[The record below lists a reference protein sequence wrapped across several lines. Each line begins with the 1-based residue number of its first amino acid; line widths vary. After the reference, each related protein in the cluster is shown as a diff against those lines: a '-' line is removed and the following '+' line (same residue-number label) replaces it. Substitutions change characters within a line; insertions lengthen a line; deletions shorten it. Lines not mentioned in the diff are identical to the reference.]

1 MGHPQQ
7 QQQPQRKSNKGLNI
21 ILILVAVVVFGLI
34 INSAL
39 NTGPNR
45 NIDFNRFATLVGY
58 EGRDVNGLP
67 TFNDDNDIWAIIQG
81 RNNNFYILTR
91 TPTNSTEQRTND
103 ALTNFRANPSRNA
116 TWILVHA
123 PHWQI
128 TEIVTA
134 QAMFSQYR
142 YTVHNETVVEAL
154 LSTLPTGTD
163 WLSIFLLILPYFIL
177 AIVVFFVFR
186 AMSGRGGLSNM
197 GRHRAT
203 VVRDS
208 QIRFNDVAGIEE
220 EKSEV
225 EEIVQFLRNPRKFL
239 EIGARIPKGFLLV
252 GQPGTGKTLLAKAI
266 AGEAGVPFF
275 SISGSDFSEMLV
287 GVGPSRMRDL
297 FETAKLNAPCII
309 FIDEID
315 SIARMRGV
323 GISGAAE
330 ENEQTLN
337 QLLVQMDGFTKSEG
351 VIVLAATNR
360 PDVLDQAL
368 LRPGR
373 FDRQIVVQMPD
384 VCGREKILHVHS
396 KNKPLASDVDLKR
409 VAQIISGF
417 TGADIENLMNES
429 AIIAAKH
436 NRKRITMTDIQE
448 GINKVL
454 LGPQKR
460 SRIITNEDKKITA
473 YHEAGHAIVSRV
485 IQPNHVV
492 QEVSIIPRGMAAGY
506 TLTNDKDDVMAH
518 KSKSFLKTQLVMYMG
533 GRAAE
538 QVFLGDVCTGAT
550 QDIKVATKLAERM
563 VTTFGMSEKLGP
575 MYYGRHDEAL
585 MRAYDD
591 KNVSDSMQELIDNEI
606 RNLITEAT
614 DKASSIMREYKKQI
628 ETMVAVLLERE
639 TIYSEDIDLIMDGK
653 SKEQVITQIEAR
665 LQKARE
671 NEVKDRIAA
680 EMEEL
685 EHELVRIRAMAE
697 TFKEGGIIDDV
708 KVKKLEANFDVA
720 RAVVRSGEI
729 LTYLPTLDNVDN
741 YAKLVGYKKEKIEKS
756 APKADTK
763 EEVKEGDENKKEE
776 TTKTPEKSRPAQKTY
791 TIKPKNTK
799 GTR

>member
-1 MGHPQQ
+1 MESLMSQPQQ
-7 QQQPQRKSNKGLNI
+7 QRKSNRLFNVI
-21 ILILVAVVVFGLI
+21 ILLAVALVLFLVIQTAT
-34 INSAL
+34 A
-39 NTGPNR
+39 GPNR
-45 NIDFNRFATLVGY
+45 NIDYNFFARQIGLTLDSNGD
-58 EGRDVNGLP
+58 RDFDLENNVLAVVQRANSN
-67 TFNDDNDIWAIIQG
+67 TFYVLSRNYTTGDNQG
-81 RNNNFYILTR
+81 NPRNV
-91 TPTNSTEQRTND
+91 TE
-103 ALTNFRANPSRNA
+103 ARAAFSSNPSRNA
-116 TWILVHA
+116 TWILNHNPA
-123 PHWQI
+123 WQI
-128 TEIVTA
+128 TEIVMA
-134 QAMFSQYR
+134 QGEFAR
-142 YTVHNETVVEAL
+142 YENAAAADSAHEVF
-154 LSTLPTGTD
+154 LSTINPGFDWWSLVIGVLP
-163 WLSIFLLILPYFIL
+163 LIVLVAFAFFIF
-177 AIVVFFVFR
+177 R
-186 AMSGRGGLSNM
+186 SMSSRGGLSSM

-220 EKSEV
+220 EKAEV
-225 EEIVQFLRNPRKFL
+225 EEIVQFLRSPRKFL

-297 FETAKLNAPCII
+297 FEMAKLNAPCII

-384 VCGREKILHVHS
+384 VAGREKILGVHT
-396 KNKPLASDVDLKR
+396 KNKPISSDVDLKR

-429 AIIAAKH
+429 AIIAAKK
-436 NRKRITMTDIQE
+436 NRKKITMVDITE

-460 SRIITNEDKKITA
+460 SRIITDEDKKITA

-485 IQPNHVV
+485 LQPKQTV

-506 TLTNDKDDVMAH
+506 TLTNDKDDVTAH
-518 KSKSFLKTQLVMYMG
+518 KSKSFLKTQIAMYMG

-538 QVFLGDVCTGAT
+538 QVFMGDVCTGAT
-550 QDIKVATKLAERM
+550 QDIKMSTRLAEKM
-563 VTTFGMSEKLGP
+563 VTIFGMSDKVGP
-575 MYYGRHDEAL
+575 MYYGRHDEAI
-585 MRAYDD
+585 MRQYED
-591 KNVSDSMQELIDNEI
+591 KNISDSMQQLIDSEI
-606 RNLITEAT
+606 KALIIEAEAQAQ
-614 DKASSIMREYKKQI
+614 KIMKDYKKQV
-628 ETMVAVLLERE
+628 ETMVEILLERE
-639 TIYSEDIDLIMDGK
+639 TIYAEDIDLIMEGK
-653 SKEQVITQIEAR
+653 SKEEVIVQIEER
-665 LQKARE
+665 LKKAKE
-671 NEVKDRIAA
+671 IEAKEKIEA
-680 EMEEL
+680 ELELL
-685 EHELVRIRAMAE
+685 EHELTRIRMQAQTFLEAGIRNEAE
-697 TFKEGGIIDDV
+697 I
-708 KVKKLEANFDVA
+708 KKLESNFEIA
-720 RAVVRSGEI
+720 RSVINAGEI
-729 LTYLPTLDNVDN
+729 LSYLPTLDNVDG
-741 YAKLVGYKKEKIEKS
+741 YAKLVGYKKDSGETP
-756 APKADTK
+756 PKVTATPS
-763 EEVKEGDENKKEE
+763 EEVVVEAKKPAARSKKPTNE
-776 TTKTPEKSRPAQKTY
+776 TKDDLTEQ
-791 TIKPKNTK
+791 N
-799 GTR
+799 